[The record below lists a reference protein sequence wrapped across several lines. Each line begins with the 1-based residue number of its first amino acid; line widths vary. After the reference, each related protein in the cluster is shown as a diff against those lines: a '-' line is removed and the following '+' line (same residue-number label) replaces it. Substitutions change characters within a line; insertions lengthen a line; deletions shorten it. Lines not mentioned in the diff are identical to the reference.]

1 MAREERGGSCILTPP
16 FGPHPEG
23 PVISHTP
30 ARIILAHHDESA
42 RRVLRSVLEGP
53 LGHEVVK
60 DTGHGH
66 ELLSVAEARDF
77 DIFITSLRL
86 EDGDAIRY
94 LIKACQ
100 EDPKPS
106 IVVTSRDSLE
116 DVEHALE
123 DHVMS
128 YLVEPVTE
136 DDLRPSIHLV
146 LKRFAEFQDLREEVK
161 DLQDALRGRK
171 VIERAKGLLMKEK
184 GLEEAEAYKRL
195 RELASSKRKK
205 LVDVAEAILIAAEL

>member
-1 MAREERGGSCILTPP
+1 M
-16 FGPHPEG
+16 
-23 PVISHTP
+23 ISHTP

-77 DIFITSLRL
+77 DLFITSLRL

-171 VIERAKGLLMKEK
+171 VIERAKGALMSRLGMSED
-184 GLEEAEAYKRL
+184 AAYRALQKAAMDHNKRL
-195 RELASSKRKK
+195 L
-205 LVDVAEAILIAAEL
+205 DVAEATLALTDIALAQPVVGGGTP